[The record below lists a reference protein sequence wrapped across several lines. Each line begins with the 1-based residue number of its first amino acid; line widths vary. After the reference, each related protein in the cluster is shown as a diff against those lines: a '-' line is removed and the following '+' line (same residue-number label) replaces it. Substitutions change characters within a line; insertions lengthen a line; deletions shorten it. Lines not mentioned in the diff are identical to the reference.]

1 MKIANETKVGI
12 LAAFS
17 IALLI
22 IGYNFLK
29 GNSIFSSETV
39 LYARYSRVDGLA
51 VSKPVLINGFQI
63 GRVDKLILQPNGT
76 IIATLK
82 IQGKYDIPKNSIAKL
97 ESTDLLGSKAIVMAL
112 GTGQDFA
119 QDGDTLNANVEKNL
133 MEAVQPVQKKAEL
146 IIGKMDSILTSVNT
160 ILNPNFQKN
169 VDKSFNSIAA
179 TLTSLEGTS
188 KKVDGLVG
196 TESKR
201 IAAILANAES
211 ISLNLK
217 NNNEKI
223 NAILNN
229 INTITDQVAA
239 ANFKQTL
246 DNANKAVSDLQ
257 GIVTKVNNGQGTLGL
272 LVNDTKMYDNL
283 NNASKNLDN
292 LIIDLKENPKRYVHF
307 SVFGGGNKRTNNKRP
322 VST

>member
-1 MKIANETKVGI
+1 VKITNETKVGI

-29 GNSIFSSETV
+29 GNAIFSSETL
-39 LYARYSRVDGLA
+39 LYARYSHVDGLA
-51 VSKPVLINGFQI
+51 VSKPVLINGYQI
-63 GRVDKLILQPNGT
+63 GRVDKLQLQPDGT
-76 IIATLK
+76 ILATLK
-82 IQGKYDIPKNSIAKL
+82 IKGKYDIPKNSIARL

-112 GTGQDFA
+112 GTGRDFA
-119 QDGDTLNANVEKNL
+119 LDGDTLNANVEKNL
-133 MEAVQPVQKKAEL
+133 MEAVEPVQKKAEL
-146 IIGKMDSILTSVNT
+146 IIGKMDSILTSVNS
-160 ILNPNFQKN
+160 ILNPDFQKN
-169 VDKSFNSIAA
+169 VNKSFNSIAA

-196 TESKR
+196 TEGKR
-201 IAAILANAES
+201 ISAILANAEA

-217 NNNEKI
+217 NNNQKI
-223 NAILNN
+223 NAILTN

-239 ANFKQTL
+239 ANFKQTI
-246 DNANKAVSDLQ
+246 DNANKAVADLQ
-257 GIVTKVNNGQGTLGL
+257 GIVSKVNNGQGTLGL

-307 SVFGGGNKRTNNKRP
+307 SVFGGGGKDK
-322 VST
+322 

>member
-17 IALLI
+17 IAVLI

-39 LYARYSRVDGLA
+39 LYARYTRVDGLG

-63 GRVDKLILQPNGT
+63 GRVDKLVLQPNGE
-76 IIATLK
+76 ILATLK
-82 IQGKYDIPKNSIAKL
+82 IKGKYDIPKNSVAKL

-112 GTGQDFA
+112 GTGNDFA
-119 QDGDTLNANVEKNL
+119 QDGDTLNSNVEKNL

-160 ILNPNFQKN
+160 ILNPDFQKN
-169 VDKSFNSIAA
+169 VNKSFNSIAS
-179 TLTSLEGTS
+179 TLSSLEGTS

-196 TESKR
+196 TEGKR
-201 IAAILANAES
+201 ISAILANAES
-211 ISLNLK
+211 ISANLK
-217 NNNEKI
+217 NNNAKI

-239 ANFKQTL
+239 ANFKQTI
-246 DNANKAVSDLQ
+246 DNANKAVTDLQ
-257 GIVTKVNNGQGTLGL
+257 GIVTKVNDGKGTLGL

-307 SVFGGGNKRTNNKRP
+307 SVFGGGNKDK
-322 VST
+322 

>member
-1 MKIANETKVGI
+1 MKITNETKVGI

-17 IALLI
+17 IAVLI

-29 GNSIFSSETV
+29 GNSIFSSETT
-39 LYARYSRVDGLA
+39 LYARYSRVDGLG

-63 GRVDKLILQPNGT
+63 GRVDKLVLQPNGE
-76 IIATLK
+76 IVATLK
-82 IQGKYDIPKNSIAKL
+82 IKGKYDIPKNTIARL
-97 ESTDLLGSKAIVMAL
+97 EGTDLLGSKAIVMSL
-112 GTGQDFA
+112 GTGKDYA
-119 QDGDTLNANVEKNL
+119 QDGDTLNSNVEKNL

-160 ILNPNFQKN
+160 ILNPDFQKN
-169 VDKSFNSIAA
+169 VNKSFNSISA
-179 TLTSLEGTS
+179 TLASLEGTS

-196 TESKR
+196 TEGKR
-201 IAAILANAES
+201 ISAILANAES
-211 ISLNLK
+211 ISANLK

-239 ANFKQTL
+239 ANFKQTI
-246 DNANKAVSDLQ
+246 DNANKAVADLQ
-257 GIVTKVNNGQGTLGL
+257 GIVSKVNDGKGTLGL

-292 LIIDLKENPKRYVHF
+292 LIIDLKANPKRYVHF
-307 SVFGGGNKRTNNKRP
+307 SVFGGKSDK
-322 VST
+322 

>member
-17 IALLI
+17 IAVLI

-39 LYARYSRVDGLA
+39 LYARYSRVDGLG

-63 GRVDKLILQPNGT
+63 GRVDKLVLQPNGE
-76 IIATLK
+76 IVATLK
-82 IQGKYDIPKNSIAKL
+82 IKGKYDIPKNSVARL
-97 ESTDLLGSKAIVMAL
+97 EGTDLLGSKAIVMAL
-112 GTGQDFA
+112 GTGKDFA
-119 QDGDTLNANVEKNL
+119 QDGDTLNSNVEKNL

-160 ILNPNFQKN
+160 ILNPDFQKN
-169 VDKSFNSIAA
+169 VNKSFNSISA
-179 TLTSLEGTS
+179 TLASLEGTS

-196 TESKR
+196 TEGKR

-211 ISLNLK
+211 ISGNLK
-217 NNNEKI
+217 NNNAKI

-239 ANFKQTL
+239 ANFKQTI
-246 DNANKAVSDLQ
+246 DNANKAVTDLQ
-257 GIVTKVNNGQGTLGL
+257 GIVTKVNDGKGTLGL

-307 SVFGGGNKRTNNKRP
+307 SVFGGGGKDK
-322 VST
+322 

>member
-17 IALLI
+17 IAVLI

-39 LYARYSRVDGLA
+39 LYARYTRVDGLG

-63 GRVDKLILQPNGT
+63 GRVDKLVLQPNGE
-76 IIATLK
+76 ILATLK
-82 IQGKYDIPKNSIAKL
+82 IKGKYDIPKNSVAKL

-112 GTGQDFA
+112 GTGNDFA
-119 QDGDTLNANVEKNL
+119 QDGDTLNSNVEKNL

-160 ILNPNFQKN
+160 ILNPDFQKN
-169 VDKSFNSIAA
+169 VNKSFNSIAS
-179 TLTSLEGTS
+179 TLSSLEGTS

-196 TESKR
+196 TEGKR
-201 IAAILANAES
+201 ISAILANAES
-211 ISLNLK
+211 ISSNLK
-217 NNNEKI
+217 NNNAKI

-239 ANFKQTL
+239 ANFKQTI
-246 DNANKAVSDLQ
+246 DNANKAVTDLQ
-257 GIVTKVNNGQGTLGL
+257 GIVTKVNDGKGTLGL

-307 SVFGGGNKRTNNKRP
+307 SVFGGGNKDK
-322 VST
+322 

>member
-17 IALLI
+17 IAVLI

-39 LYARYSRVDGLA
+39 LYARYARVDGLA

-63 GRVDKLILQPNGT
+63 GRVDKLVLQPNGE
-76 IIATLK
+76 IVATLK
-82 IQGKYDIPKNSIAKL
+82 IKGKYDIPKNSIARL
-97 ESTDLLGSKAIVMAL
+97 EGTDLLGSKAIVMAL
-112 GTGQDFA
+112 GTGKDYA
-119 QDGDTLNANVEKNL
+119 LDGDTLNANVAQNL
-133 MEAVQPVQKKAEL
+133 MEAVEPVQKKAQL

-160 ILNPNFQKN
+160 ILNPDFQNN
-169 VDKSFNSIAA
+169 VNKSFNSIAA
-179 TLTSLEGTS
+179 TLASLEGTS

-196 TESKR
+196 TEGKR
-201 IAAILANAES
+201 ISAILANAES
-211 ISLNLK
+211 ISANLK
-217 NNNEKI
+217 NNNAKI

-239 ANFKQTL
+239 ANFKQTI
-246 DNANKAVSDLQ
+246 DNANKAVADLQ
-257 GIVTKVNNGQGTLGL
+257 GIVTKVNDGKGTLGL

-307 SVFGGGNKRTNNKRP
+307 SVFGGGSKDK
-322 VST
+322 